1 MNREII
7 FRGKRTDNGEWIE
20 GDLVHYGSLTSI
32 RVFVS
37 GSFQKP
43 SEYIVDPA
51 TVGQFTGLHDK
62 DSKRIFEGD
71 VLRYGLYFSVV
82 VFTKPDDAICDFY
95 GWGELSPEGI
105 DVLATTG
112 ICVVFGNIHDNPE
125 LLNQ

>member
-71 VLRYGLYFSVV
+71 VVCLSDIYCPITYNDGAFQMITSENQGRS
-82 VFTKPDDAICDFY
+82 DATQERLKRFFI
-95 GWGELSPEGI
+95 
-105 DVLATTG
+105 A
-112 ICVVFGNIHDNPE
+112 GNIHDNPE